1 MCSSAP
7 LHWRNPWTGSSLTP
21 ISPAACRPPCT
32 GQPELP
38 APTLARFR
46 FNYLVASY
54 FDSSNRHRPVLE
66 KCYDMDHV
74 MKVGITSRILES
86 SLSALSCF
94 HWSVN
99 CVHRRPGPFGN
110 LTSAS
115 LPSCLV
121 TLATITTTTMP
132 VPSTGSNPCR
142 CQCCVWTPP
151 TMSSPLPTVSSL
163 VHFLCWIVF

>member
-1 MCSSAP
+1 MCSSAL

-38 APTLARFR
+38 APTLARFI
-46 FNYLVASY
+46 FIHLDFNILSIDVVVNYLVASY

-74 MKVGITSRILES
+74 MKVGIISRILES

-94 HWSVN
+94 H
-99 CVHRRPGPFGN
+99 
-110 LTSAS
+110 
-115 LPSCLV
+115 
-121 TLATITTTTMP
+121 
-132 VPSTGSNPCR
+132 
-142 CQCCVWTPP
+142 
-151 TMSSPLPTVSSL
+151 
-163 VHFLCWIVF
+163 